1 MTDVLARIREVLLES
16 QKSQTEIGKAISK
29 TPQYVWK
36 LLNDNNA
43 NPSDSVI
50 KDICRT
56 FEINENWIRKG
67 ELPKELKADKD
78 FSSVCANIATDDI
91 KAREAIMKYYQLSAE
106 DKELFWKFIERFTK

>member
-16 QKSQTEIGKAISK
+16 QKSQTEIGKAIAK

-50 KDICRT
+50 KDICRA

-67 ELPKELKADKD
+67 ELPKELKVDKD
-78 FSSVCANIATDDI
+78 FSSVCANIAADDI